1 MAKPIKETPVLTG
14 DDATRFEQAAQEVVP
29 ASQKE
34 INEAKQAYSFFAS
47 IATCMKTGSVHTI
60 KIFLTSRPAMTV
72 SGTESGSGK

>member
-34 INEAKQAYSFFAS
+34 INEASRHIAFLLLSQPLHCNETSAY
-47 IATCMKTGSVHTI
+47 
-60 KIFLTSRPAMTV
+60 
-72 SGTESGSGK
+72 